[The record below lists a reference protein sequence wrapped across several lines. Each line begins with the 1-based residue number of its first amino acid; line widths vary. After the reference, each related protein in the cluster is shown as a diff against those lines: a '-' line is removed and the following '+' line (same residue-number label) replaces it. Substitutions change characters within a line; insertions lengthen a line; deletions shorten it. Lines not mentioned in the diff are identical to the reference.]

1 MSFRKSAFKKLST
14 ICVSSCLQK
23 MIMWSWETWGENMSN
38 INFSEAPRVLVVNS
52 VVSWFTPNQRLNRT
66 YKTNQQA
73 IDPIESD
80 SIHLSWKCPNDS
92 NLTSPLVD
100 QSFPRS
106 SCQVEWESI
115 ILLVVAR
122 KCPWIIHSYKL
133 LASYHWLFSVCIH
146 LVHTYYLCSFINV
159 IYLHIRILMYL
170 YTHLNINV
178 NVNIDALP
186 KTNIAPDFL
195 PPHN

>member
-1 MSFRKSAFKKLST
+1 MCVFMFTKNDHVELRDLGWKYEQHQFLWGTTGFGCQQRSFLIHPEPTAK
-14 ICVSSCLQK
+14 Q
-23 MIMWSWETWGENMSN
+23 N
-38 INFSEAPRVLVVNS
+38 IQ
-52 VVSWFTPNQRLNRT
+52 NQPT
-66 YKTNQQA
+66 KTTEA

-170 YTHLNINV
+170 YTHL
-178 NVNIDALP
+178 
-186 KTNIAPDFL
+186 T
-195 PPHN
+195 